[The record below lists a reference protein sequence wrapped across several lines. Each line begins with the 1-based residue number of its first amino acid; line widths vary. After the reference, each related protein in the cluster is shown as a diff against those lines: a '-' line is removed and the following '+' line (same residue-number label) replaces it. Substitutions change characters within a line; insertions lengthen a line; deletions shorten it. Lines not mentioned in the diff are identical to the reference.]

1 MNRDT
6 EIINKILAKIFQQHI
21 KMLTHHDQVGFI
33 PGIQEYINI
42 CKSINDIYHVNKLK
56 NKNYMINS
64 IDAENA
70 FDKIKHSFMIQFS
83 SVQSLSCV

>member
-6 EIINKILAKIFQQHI
+6 EILNKILAKILQQHI

-64 IDAENA
+64 IDSENA
-70 FDKIKHSFMIQFS
+70 FSFSPLEMKFA
-83 SVQSLSCV
+83 VGLSYVSFIY

>member
-6 EIINKILAKIFQQHI
+6 EILNKILAKILQHHI
-21 KMLTHHDQVGFI
+21 KMLTNHDQVGFI

-70 FDKIKHSFMIQFS
+70 FDKMQHLFMIIHKK
-83 SVQSLSCV
+83 